1 MKMLAK
7 MRADTDE
14 DMVLLFLAVFRALG
28 WKSRL
33 VINFVILPLKPPKED
48 AAGPTKSSDKKLEG
62 DKDKKEAEE
71 ADPKPSTSRSEQVKR
86 KSSSKSS
93 KSSDKQPEGG
103 KKTEE
108 ADTKKS
114 TSKPD
119 QVKRKSSCKS
129 SRKSKSNKE
138 SFVMDQLDGS
148 NDIERSTSTRRS
160 SKSRSTR
167 EKERSKRKVR
177 YEDDKEDFSPPK
189 KMRSSSSSSH
199 SSSKSRE
206 GNNNKRDALK
216 EPRDSKKSRS
226 SNGEKSRRCSS
237 VKASSPSKLS
247 SEALAEAARRSSS
260 RPRPARKVVDRK
272 GSESDDDFEPMAE
285 APTKRRKSTSVKT
298 KTSAKTTNNKTKMN
312 DYFIEVLVKG
322 EWVCVDA
329 VRARTD
335 CAEEMEEKASRP
347 MLYVLACNADSTVKD
362 VTMRYAKNYMTDAR
376 KKRMDQA
383 SIYIHLNYCL

>member
-48 AAGPTKSSDKKLEG
+48 GPTKLSEKKLEG
-62 DKDKKEAEE
+62 DKEAEE
-71 ADPKPSTSRSEQVKR
+71 AEPKPSTSKSEQVKR

-93 KSSDKQPEGG
+93 KSSEKQHEGG

-119 QVKRKSSCKS
+119 QVKRKSSCKR
-129 SRKSKSNKE
+129 SRKSKSSKE

-148 NDIERSTSTRRS
+148 NDIEQSNSTRRS

-167 EKERSKRKVR
+167 EKESSKRKVR

-206 GNNNKRDALK
+206 GNNNKRDGVK

-247 SEALAEAARRSSS
+247 SEALAEASRRSSS
-260 RPRPARKVVDRK
+260 RPRPARRVVDRK

-285 APTKRRKSTSVKT
+285 APTKRRKSTSTKI
-298 KTSAKTTNNKTKMN
+298 KTSAKTTDSKTKMT

-335 CAEEMEEKASRP
+335 CAEDMEEKASRP

-376 KKRMDQA
+376 KKRMDRA